1 MYAMAA
7 VLSMRTSTC
16 SPRKCLLR
24 WFKARCTA
32 GNSRQLMSV
41 DVWIPVALLSSDA
54 CELAPLRTV
63 LFLPF
68 FYFFTSLFVSSAMI
82 MYDRRTLLDIGQRY
96 TNLIQDTLSTDSAWP
111 LAILRNNELNND
123 HLNNRRRR
131 KKHRG
136 RRAGIR
142 NRLRKRAH
150 SPPLPSILLANVQS
164 LENKMDDLR
173 ARISFQLDIRDCNIL
188 CLTKTWLTPT
198 VPDTA
203 VTPSDNFSVLRMDR
217 TAEAG
222 KTKSGGVCFMINRKW
237 CDPRNISILSRS
249 CSPHLHISP
258 LSAAHSICPGN
269 FHQSSL
275 LLSTF
280 HHNLTLAWLC
290 SISTMCLAD
299 ISTNILTLPSSSPE
313 TLTKPTSR
321 RSCRTFISIYPVQPE
336 DWIHSIIAT
345 LRSKMPT
352 KPTHCRLLA
361 NQIMPPFSSHR
372 NTKKGS
378 LMNRRWRGKWRAGP
392 PTLKLCYRRL
402 LMTSTGTCSGRV
414 HLTSANS
421 RM

>member
-1 MYAMAA
+1 MAH
-7 VLSMRTSTC
+7 
-16 SPRKCLLR
+16 
-24 WFKARCTA
+24 
-32 GNSRQLMSV
+32 
-41 DVWIPVALLSSDA
+41 
-54 CELAPLRTV
+54 
-63 LFLPF
+63 
-68 FYFFTSLFVSSAMI
+68 
-82 MYDRRTLLDIGQRY
+82 
-96 TNLIQDTLSTDSAWP
+96 TD
-111 LAILRNNELNND
+111 
-123 HLNNRRRR
+123 
-131 KKHRG
+131 G
-136 RRAGIR
+136 
-142 NRLRKRAH
+142 
-150 SPPLPSILLANVQS
+150 
-164 LENKMDDLR
+164 
-173 ARISFQLDIRDCNIL
+173 
-188 CLTKTWLTPT
+188 

-222 KTKSGGVCFMINRKW
+222 KTKGGGVCFMINRKW

-290 SISTMCLAD
+290 SISTMCSAD
-299 ISTNILTLPSSSPE
+299 ITTNILTLPSSSPE

-392 PTLKLCYRRL
+392 PLWSCATGVSWWRRLGHVPGEFIWRQRIHGCSNKLCK
-402 LMTSTGTCSGRV
+402 
-414 HLTSANS
+414 HANRAS
-421 RM
+421 HWNGNNKDIF